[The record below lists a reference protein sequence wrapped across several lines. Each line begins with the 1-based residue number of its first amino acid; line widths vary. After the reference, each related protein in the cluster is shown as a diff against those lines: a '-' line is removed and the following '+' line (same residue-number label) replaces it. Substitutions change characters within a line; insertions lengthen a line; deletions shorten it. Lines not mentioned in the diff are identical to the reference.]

1 MGGKLEFGTEAI
13 TTEDGSLAALL
24 GASPGAS
31 TTVNTMIGI
40 LERCFHERV
49 ASPEWQAKMKEMVP
63 SYGESLVE
71 NTDLLLSIRANT
83 LETLNLKP

>member
-1 MGGKLEFGTEAI
+1 
-13 TTEDGSLAALL
+13 LL

-40 LERCFHERV
+40 LERCFPDVSSRQ
-49 ASPEWQAKMKEMVP
+49 SGKAKMKEMVP

-71 NTDLLLSIRANT
+71 NTDLLLSIRAHT
-83 LETLNLKP
+83 LATQI